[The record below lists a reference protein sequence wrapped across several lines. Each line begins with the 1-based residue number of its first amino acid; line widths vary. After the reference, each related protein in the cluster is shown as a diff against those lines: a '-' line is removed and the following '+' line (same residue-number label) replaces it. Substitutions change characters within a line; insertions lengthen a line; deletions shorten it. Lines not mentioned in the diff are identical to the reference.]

1 MQSAYGLYEVN
12 KDKDALF
19 VSTEESPNNVLEIR
33 DSGVWYLART
43 IDLNT
48 GVEYP
53 WNMLGEFMV
62 KEFKPFFTLKGAPLP
77 SLRYD
82 IMSYFK

>member
-1 MQSAYGLYEVN
+1 MQSAYGLYKVN

-19 VSTEESPNNVLEIR
+19 VSTEESPKKVLEIR

-43 IDLNT
+43 INLNT
-48 GVEYP
+48 GFEYP
-53 WNMLGEFMV
+53 WNLLEEFMV
-62 KEFKPFFTLKGAPLP
+62 EEFKPFFKLKEAPLP

-82 IMSYFK
+82 MMSYFK